1 MYVKYIYNKWKFQ
14 APTLILVKEWSREL
28 RYRFPE
34 ILSEAVANLLCTV
47 SSCLKDEVFK
57 TTCFTEA
64 RKGYHREKYVFMIKQ
79 KVKTFNIRLGQRK
92 KQ

>member
-1 MYVKYIYNKWKFQ
+1 M
-14 APTLILVKEWSREL
+14 
-28 RYRFPE
+28 
-34 ILSEAVANLLCTV
+34 AVANLLCTV

-92 KQ
+92 K